1 MKLLVTGG
9 VGSVGRVTVARLVR
23 NGYTVRVLDRQ
34 PETEI
39 EQEVLD
45 DIRGAEYR
53 QADIT
58 DFDSLAPHFEGMD
71 AVVHLAAI
79 PHPGGGTEPE
89 IWVINCNG
97 AFNVYRAA
105 ADAGIKRVVSASSI
119 NALGYNYGIKPFP
132 IEYFPIDEEH
142 PTFTTDPYSFSKL
155 VLEETAAYFWRR
167 EEISGV
173 CLRLPGVFRV
183 NSHWAGRAKE
193 FYALRQN
200 AFAEL
205 MALPEAERRARIA
218 RLIAE
223 ADAERAER
231 YAERPWTDRP
241 EHHRMR
247 RPEELPPEV
256 KLMWGRDDFW
266 ALIHAED
273 AALALERGVLA
284 EYEGSHPLFVNDP
297 ENTVGVPSRDLVELF
312 FPEVTTWKRDVQGCE
327 TLVSI
332 DRARDLIGFEPENPM
347 RAWMES
353 L

>member
-1 MKLLVTGG
+1 MRLLVTGG
-9 VGSVGRVTVARLVR
+9 VGSVGRVTVARLIR
-23 NGYTVRVLDRQ
+23 NGFTVRVLDRQ
-34 PETEI
+34 PEGEL

-45 DIRGAEYR
+45 DIQGAEYR

-58 DFDSLAPHFEGMD
+58 EFASLAQHFEGMD

-79 PHPGGGTEPE
+79 PHPAGGTEPE
-89 IWVINCNG
+89 IWTINCNG

-119 NALGYNYGIKPFP
+119 NALGYNYGIKPFA
-132 IEYFPIDEEH
+132 IQYFPIDEEH

-167 EEISGV
+167 EGISGV
-173 CLRLPGVFRV
+173 SLRFPGVFRI
-183 NSHWAGRAKE
+183 NSHWAGRVKE

-200 AFAEL
+200 AFAQV
-205 MALPEAERRARIA
+205 MGLPEAERRERIG

-223 ADAERAER
+223 SDAERAER

-241 EHHRMR
+241 QHHRMR
-247 RPEELPPEV
+247 RPDELPPEV
-256 KLMWGRDDFW
+256 MLMWGRDDFW
-266 ALIHAED
+266 SMIHAED
-273 AALALERGVLA
+273 AALAIERGVLA
-284 EYEGSHPLFVNDP
+284 DYEGSHPLFVNDP
-297 ENTVGVPSRDLVELF
+297 ENTVGVPSRDLVELY
-312 FPEVTTWKRDVQGCE
+312 FPETTTWTRDVQGSE

-332 DRARDLIGFEPENPM
+332 KRARDLIGFEPENSM